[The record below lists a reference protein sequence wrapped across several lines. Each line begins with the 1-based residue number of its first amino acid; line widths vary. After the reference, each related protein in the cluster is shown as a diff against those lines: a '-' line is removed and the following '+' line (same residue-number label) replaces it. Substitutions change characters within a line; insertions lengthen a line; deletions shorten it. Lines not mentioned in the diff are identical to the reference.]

1 MKFRNYIFLILLISS
16 INLKAQS
23 IRKNYVEMTDEEK
36 INLVNAFY
44 QLRTG
49 PDLINDLATFHG
61 QYFRSSNT
69 IDPSGRS
76 IHFNLP
82 DRPEMQIFF
91 AWHRRQIFEIEQAM
105 QELNPD
111 ISIPYWDASTDQ
123 SPNSDLW
130 EENFLGQ
137 FDEDW
142 NLGREFRSQ
151 NLLPTPQEVIDT
163 QSETDFLLYSD
174 IFERG
179 SPHAGPHQWV
189 AGAMVSSFSP
199 RDPVFYLH
207 HANVD
212 KLWSEWE
219 EITKNSS
226 FISTSMLRYDNT
238 YTFDNALIPLLNPND
253 IVDTRFYGTF
263 YASNGQADLNNY
275 IVSNTYNLV
284 EKFYYQYKIQA
295 GDNFI
300 VPLGAD
306 CDFES
311 LNEIILL
318 PGFEAEKGS
327 SFLANIDQ
335 TQINKLLFSKRNND
349 IVRNQIPFDE
359 VGELIDVYTNIAFFN
374 KQEMHLEIYPNPF
387 SSKITVRLSEV
398 VDKSELIIYDV
409 TGRIIRKRD
418 VQSTD
423 QIEIINLNDIAP
435 GIYFLKVNTVNG
447 LELINKKIFKM

>member
-1 MKFRNYIFLILLISS
+1 M
-16 INLKAQS
+16 
-23 IRKNYVEMTDEEK
+23 
-36 INLVNAFY
+36 
-44 QLRTG
+44 
-49 PDLINDLATFHG
+49 
-61 QYFRSSNT
+61 
-69 IDPSGRS
+69 
-76 IHFNLP
+76 
-82 DRPEMQIFF
+82 
-91 AWHRRQIFEIEQAM
+91 
-105 QELNPD
+105 
-111 ISIPYWDASTDQ
+111 
-123 SPNSDLW
+123 
-130 EENFLGQ
+130 
-137 FDEDW
+137 
-142 NLGREFRSQ
+142 
-151 NLLPTPQEVIDT
+151 
-163 QSETDFLLYSD
+163 
-174 IFERG
+174 
-179 SPHAGPHQWV
+179 
-189 AGAMVSSFSP
+189 
-199 RDPVFYLH
+199 
-207 HANVD
+207 
-212 KLWSEWE
+212 
-219 EITKNSS
+219 
-226 FISTSMLRYDNT
+226 
-238 YTFDNALIPLLNPND
+238 
-253 IVDTRFYGTF
+253 TF
-263 YASNGQADLNNY
+263 Y
-275 IVSNTYNLV
+275 VLV
-284 EKFYYQYKIQA
+284 LLA
-295 GDNFI
+295 GVFFSCN
-300 VPLGAD
+300 GAD